1 MLKRGTKF
9 RIAPYG
15 ACVVSSY
22 DDTSGK
28 YIMRV
33 WNSSETFYASQ
44 EEIDKINIKI
54 LIAIIFPFLLKEKYL
69 FKKAVRIT
77 FKPIIYFLF

>member
-1 MLKRGTKF
+1 MKKLKRGTKF

-15 ACVVSSY
+15 VCVVENY

-33 WNSSETFYASQ
+33 WNSSEIFYASL
-44 EEIDKINIKI
+44 EEIEK
-54 LIAIIFPFLLKEKYL
+54 KYL
-69 FKKAVRIT
+69 INR
-77 FKPIIYFLF
+77 

>member
-15 ACVVSSY
+15 VCVVSGY

-44 EEIDKINIKI
+44 EEIDKKDLTTPSLCGIMSIRK
-54 LIAIIFPFLLKEKYL
+54 
-69 FKKAVRIT
+69 
-77 FKPIIYFLF
+77 